1 MSVVMFDQPI
11 DEVEEL
17 EEMGSYNHSK
27 IQANLA
33 YLFKRLGSYAVF
45 TELSLALHQLDL
57 SKFNLKTKDEIKP
70 DVCIYPKRGLS
81 RPDDILK
88 MAEVPLLVA
97 EILSPRQDAYEVIEK
112 FKVYFALGIQSC
124 WFIDPVLEAVAVYTT
139 ITERTTFSAGD
150 IVDTALDI
158 HMPLREVFD

>member
-1 MSVVMFDQPI
+1 MSVLMLDPPI

-33 YLFKRLGSYAVF
+33 FLFKRLGTYAVF
-45 TELSLALHQLDL
+45 TELSLALNQLDL
-57 SKFNLKTKDEIKP
+57 SRFNLKTKDEIKP

-88 MAEVPLLVA
+88 MAEAPLLVV
-97 EILSPRQDAYEVIEK
+97 EILSPQQDAYEIIEK
-112 FKVYFALGIQSC
+112 FKVYFALGVQSC
-124 WFIDPVLEAVAVYTT
+124 WFIDPVLEAVAVYAT
-139 ITERTTFSAGD
+139 ITERTTFSETD
-150 IVDTALDI
+150 IVDTTLDI
-158 HMPLREVFD
+158 HMSLREVFD